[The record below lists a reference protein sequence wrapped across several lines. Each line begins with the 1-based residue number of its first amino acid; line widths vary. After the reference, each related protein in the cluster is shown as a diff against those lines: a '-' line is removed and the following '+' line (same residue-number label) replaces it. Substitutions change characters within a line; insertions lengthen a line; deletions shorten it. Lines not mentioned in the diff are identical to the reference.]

1 MLKEETDMSV
11 REKINAW
18 IDQNQDEVVGLLQ
31 ELIRKPSVNAY
42 FDEEECFKGE
52 GEAQKYLKSYLEDMG
67 METKFQYPDAEELKE
82 YEGKPGYYKDHQ
94 FENRPNLIGT
104 LKGTGGGPSL
114 LLSGHI
120 DVVQRGGDWTC
131 DPFGGELRDGR
142 IYGRGAVDMKGG
154 IAAMTVALKAIQK
167 AGYKLKG
174 DVKIGTV
181 VDEEA
186 GGMGSLALVAAGN
199 RADACVISEP
209 TNLKIAPLC
218 RGILWG
224 KLVIEARS
232 GHIELKQGDWRKGG
246 AVDGIAKG
254 RLYLKA
260 IENRN
265 KEWAVSKK
273 HKYMS
278 IPCQINVA
286 EFHAGEYPT
295 TFANHCEITFDAQ
308 YLPREKDENGLGS
321 IVKAELEEFVAQ
333 VAQTDPWLR
342 ENPPHIEWL
351 IDADCGETL
360 DTEPFFKQAVRST
373 MEIHPDSVIEG
384 IGFHTDMGAFCN
396 AGIPTMNI
404 GPGNPRLAHHADEF
418 VEVKELIQCT
428 RIMAAIIADWC
439 QIAE

>member
-1 MLKEETDMSV
+1 MNVKEKVNE
-11 REKINAW
+11 W
-18 IDQNQDEVVGLLQ
+18 IDNNQNEVIELLQ

-42 FDEEECFKGE
+42 FDEEEQYKGE
-52 GEAQKYLKSYLEDMG
+52 GKAQQCLREYLDEMG
-67 METKFQYPDAEELKE
+67 MKTEFQYPDAEELKE
-82 YEGKPGYYKDHQ
+82 YEGKPGYYADHK
-94 FENRPNLIGT
+94 FENRPNLVGT
-104 LKGTGGGPSL
+104 LKGEGGGRSI

-120 DVVQRGGDWTC
+120 DVVQRGGDWTM
-131 DPFGGELRDGR
+131 DPFGGELKDGK

-154 IAAMTVALKAIQK
+154 IAAMTVAVKAIQK
-167 AGYKLKG
+167 AGFKLKG

-186 GGMGSLALVAAGN
+186 GGMGSLAMIAAGN

-224 KLVIEARS
+224 KLIIEARA
-232 GHIELKQGDWRKGG
+232 GHIELKQGDWRIGG

-254 RLYLKA
+254 RMYLKA
-260 IENRN
+260 FENRN
-265 KEWAVSKK
+265 KDWAVGKR

-278 IPCQINVA
+278 IPCQINIA

-321 IVKAELEEFVAQ
+321 KVKAELEELVAQ

-342 ENPPHIEWL
+342 ENPPRIEWL

-360 DTEPFFKQAVRST
+360 DNEPFFQQAVKSAQ
-373 MEIHPDSVIEG
+373 EINPSSIIEG

-418 VEVKELIQCT
+418 VEVDELVQCT
-428 RIMAAIIADWC
+428 KMMAAIITDWC
-439 QIAE
+439 GIAE

>member
-1 MLKEETDMSV
+1 MNVKEKVNE
-11 REKINAW
+11 W
-18 IDQNQDEVVGLLQ
+18 IDNNQNEVVELLQ

-42 FDEEECFKGE
+42 FDEEEQYKGE
-52 GEAQKYLKSYLEDMG
+52 GKAQQCLREYLDEMG
-67 METKFQYPDAEELKE
+67 METEFQYPDAEELKE
-82 YEGKPGYYKDHQ
+82 YEGKPGYYADHK
-94 FENRPNLIGT
+94 FENRPNLVGT
-104 LKGTGGGPSL
+104 LKGEGGGRSI

-120 DVVQRGGDWTC
+120 DVVQRGGDWTM
-131 DPFGGELRDGR
+131 DPFGGELKDGK

-154 IAAMTVALKAIQK
+154 IAAMTVAVKAIQK
-167 AGYKLKG
+167 AGFKLKG

-186 GGMGSLALVAAGN
+186 GGMGSLAMIAAGN

-224 KLVIEARS
+224 KLIIEARA
-232 GHIELKQGDWRKGG
+232 GHIELKQGDWRTGG

-254 RLYLKA
+254 RMYLKA
-260 IENRN
+260 FENRN
-265 KEWAVSKK
+265 KDWAVGKR

-278 IPCQINVA
+278 IPCQINIA

-321 IVKAELEEFVAQ
+321 KVKAELEELVAQ

-360 DTEPFFKQAVRST
+360 DNEPFFQQAVKSAQ
-373 MEIHPDSVIEG
+373 EINPSSVIEG

-418 VEVKELIQCT
+418 VEVDELVQCT
-428 RIMAAIIADWC
+428 KMMAAIITDWC
-439 QIAE
+439 GIAE